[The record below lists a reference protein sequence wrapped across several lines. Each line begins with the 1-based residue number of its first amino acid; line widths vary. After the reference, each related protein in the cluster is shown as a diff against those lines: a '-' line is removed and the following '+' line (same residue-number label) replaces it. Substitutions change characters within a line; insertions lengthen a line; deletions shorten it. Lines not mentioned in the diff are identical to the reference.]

1 MIRGEVVRVDLPRPS
16 GKPGREQFGIRPA
29 IVVQDDNLFPSL
41 PTVLVVPLTSN
52 LGALKFSGCFQISPT
67 TRNGLTV
74 QSIALTHQVRA
85 IDRNRIQGVIGTIS
99 TEDLQTVDDTL
110 RRLLKL

>member
-1 MIRGEVVRVDLPRPS
+1 MNRGDVVRVDLPRPS

-29 IVVQDDNLFPSL
+29 IVVQDDKLFPSL

-52 LGALKFSGCFQISPT
+52 LSAMKFSGCIQISPT
-67 TRNGLTV
+67 PKNGLTAESV
-74 QSIALTHQVRA
+74 ALTHQVRA
-85 IDRNRIQGVIGTIS
+85 IDRGRIESVVGILS
-99 TEDLQTVDDTL
+99 NDDLTSVDQEL